1 MALKVGDLYALF
13 SIRTSGAIKSLNG
26 VQTRIDAIGDNIISV
41 GHLWESNITRP
52 LVSWG
57 KDMLKTGMD
66 FGNEMAKTT
75 AKALIDLDPEEQ
87 KEAYK
92 ALEDEVLRVA
102 QSSVYTATEMAGA
115 YDKMAVAGWE
125 WRSMIGGL
133 EPIADLA
140 AASGE
145 GLVGVSDIVTD
156 AMTAFGL
163 TWEKAL
169 AEAEGDAD
177 AAIDVFQGYVQH
189 FSDVL
194 AQAATSSN
202 TDVGMMGESFKYAA
216 AMAGALKYDVDD
228 VGVALGIMAN
238 RGIKASQAG
247 TSLRRI
253 MSNLV
258 SPSNDD
264 MKMVINQLGISLY
277 DAETGM
283 FDFMGVMEQLREKI
297 NSSDMGAQLI
307 LGIQDLWDDFW
318 DSSAVEKYDGQ
329 WAKFYEEGKNAYN
342 DYIKTLKDGEQPL
355 KTLDDYVEGLMD
367 PKVLEGYNQALETLN
382 NNIRKLSASEGE
394 KPQELKVLELIS
406 EIAGVRALPAL
417 VGIVTASEEEFY
429 GLADSIDNAEGATH
443 RMKEAMLDTTGGS
456 LKMLLSSIDI
466 LKVDLEELV
475 DEKLR
480 GLIDSARELINTF
493 INMDDESQMT
503 ILKMAG
509 IASAIGPALVGIGL
523 LVKLLPML
531 GSAFSFVASPMGL
544 VATALGAMAISALD
558 SEGKISKAMGDM
570 GKALGLEELDIG
582 ELDAT
587 KLLDDFLSDMGD
599 LSSNPAVTGFMERL
613 GKGFKDSMGFLGNLA
628 GDIVSYILSPE
639 GITAIFNAGVSIAG
653 LLWAG
658 IKDAWKGVG
667 NFFSNLIDSALVG
680 WGVISEE
687 QREAAQKTGKEA
699 ARMVNAYIAQGLQEG
714 ETGDTALVA
723 LLSGILRY
731 TGLSDGAFE
740 DAGFERITEQ
750 VSDAIDR
757 ALLEVN
763 TPMSLAEYIQDAL
776 MREGF
781 DLKIGDPDEWD
792 DETDAFW
799 AGLYDALLQSART
812 TGQNDQFKQAAVQAM
827 ADYLLANLDGEI
839 FAEAQAQVQ
848 TEADKA
854 MAAAA
859 ELGINTKAA
868 VDAASDNITA
878 AIDKGSSEIGRKGFA
893 KALQDQQGEAET
905 AALSVSDGVVQQFL
919 LTMGKEN
926 GAAVALEYLGGLE
939 EGLMDDNAVQALS
952 AATIST
958 AGGVVTI
965 FETILAPGVGS
976 SIGSA
981 FGNAIAS
988 AISAAAWGIDAQV
1001 QGILSSVNA
1010 ASLAA
1015 QEAVAGLVVPTG
1027 ATLPGGR
1034 GTSTN
1039 GGSGLTAAQITGA
1052 VREGLS
1058 GAAVNMDGQKVGNLV
1073 TPTVSENI
1081 AAQSV
1086 RRG

>member
-1 MALKVGDLYALF
+1 MALKVGELYALF
-13 SIRTSGAIKSLNG
+13 SIQTSEAIKSLNG
-26 VQTRIDAIGDNIISV
+26 VQTQIDAIGDNIISV

-52 LVSWG
+52 LVGWG

-66 FGNEMAKTT
+66 FGDEMAKTT
-75 AKALIDLDPEEQ
+75 AKALLDLDPEEKKQ
-87 KEAYK
+87 AYEE
-92 ALEDEVLRVA
+92 LEKEVLRVA

-115 YDKMAVAGWE
+115 YDKMAMAGWE

-297 NSSDMGAQLI
+297 NGSDMGAQLI
-307 LGIQDLWDDFW
+307 LGNRDLWDDFW

-355 KTLDDYVEGLMD
+355 KTLDDFVEELMD

-466 LKVDLEELV
+466 LKVDIEELV
-475 DEKLR
+475 DDKLR

-544 VATALGAMAISALD
+544 VVTALGAMAISALD

-587 KLLDDFLSDMGD
+587 ELLDGFLNDLGD

-613 GKGFKDSMGFLGNLA
+613 GEGFKASMGYMGDLA
-628 GDIVSYILSPE
+628 GDIVGYILSPE
-639 GITAIFNAGVSIAG
+639 GITALFNAGVSIAKILG
-653 LLWAG
+653 RG
-658 IKDAWKGVG
+658 IKSAFSGAGRFGLSFMESLLGSLLPDVDAETQAMLG
-667 NFFSNLIDSALVG
+667 
-680 WGVISEE
+680 
-687 QREAAQKTGKEA
+687 QYA
-699 ARMVNAYIAQGLQEG
+699 AR
-714 ETGDTALVA
+714 GD
-723 LLSGILRY
+723 
-731 TGLSDGAFE
+731 
-740 DAGFERITEQ
+740 
-750 VSDAIDR
+750 
-757 ALLEVN
+757 
-763 TPMSLAEYIQDAL
+763 
-776 MREGF
+776 
-781 DLKIGDPDEWD
+781 
-792 DETDAFW
+792 
-799 AGLYDALLQSART
+799 
-812 TGQNDQFKQAAVQAM
+812 
-827 ADYLLANLDGEI
+827 
-839 FAEAQAQVQ
+839 
-848 TEADKA
+848 
-854 MAAAA
+854 
-859 ELGINTKAA
+859 EL
-868 VDAASDNITA
+868 TA
-878 AIDKGSSEIGRKGFA
+878 AIVDVVAEGVERNSSEYANLGLNVAAMMLNGMDSEAALQGNEELRSFADTLTMALFDQTSESLDEYKRDVQDYVREWYGDMDFSGFSDELWETLYVSFQNASEGKENPWAPLLEYLTSGMTGEVSEKTKTMLQELIDEYSESAESITEAMDESASQVGKAGFA
-893 KALQDQQGEAET
+893 KALMDQAGEAEG

-919 LTMGKEN
+919 LTMSKEN

-939 EGLMDDNAVQALS
+939 EGLMDDAAVQGLS
-952 AATIST
+952 AAAIST

-965 FETILAPGVGS
+965 FETILSPGVGR
-976 SIGSA
+976 SIGTA

-988 AISAAAWGIDAQV
+988 AISAASWGIDAQV

-1015 QEAVAGLVVPTG
+1015 QEAVAGLTAPTG
-1027 ATLPGGR
+1027 ATA
-1034 GTSTN
+1034 
-1039 GGSGLTAAQITGA
+1039 GGSAWSSINGSTGLTAAQITGA
-1052 VREGLS
+1052 VRAGLS
-1058 GAAVNMDGQKVGNLV
+1058 GASVTMDGQKVGNLV

>member
-1 MALKVGDLYALF
+1 MALKVGELYALF
-13 SIRTSGAIKSLNG
+13 SIQTSDAIKSLNG
-26 VQTRIDAIGDNIISV
+26 VQTQIDAIGDNIISV

-52 LVSWG
+52 LVGWG

-66 FGNEMAKTT
+66 FGDEMAKTT
-75 AKALIDLDPEEQ
+75 AKALLDLDPEEKKQ
-87 KEAYK
+87 AYEE
-92 ALEDEVLRVA
+92 LEKEVLRVA

-115 YDKMAVAGWE
+115 YDKMAMAGWE

-133 EPIADLA
+133 EPIADLS

-202 TDVGMMGESFKYAA
+202 MDVGMMGESFRYAA

-258 SPSNDD
+258 SPSNDN

-297 NSSDMGAQLI
+297 NGSDMGAQLI

-382 NNIRKLSASEGE
+382 NNTRKLSASEGE

-587 KLLDDFLSDMGD
+587 ELLDDFLSDMGD

-613 GKGFKDSMGFLGNLA
+613 GEGFKASMGYMGDLA
-628 GDIVSYILSPE
+628 GDIVGYIFSAE
-639 GITAIFNAGVSIAG
+639 GALKIFKAGGSI
-653 LLWAG
+653 
-658 IKDAWKGVG
+658 IK
-667 NFFSNLIDSALVG
+667 LIV
-680 WGVISEE
+680 
-687 QREAAQKTGKEA
+687 
-699 ARMVNAYIAQGLQEG
+699 
-714 ETGDTALVA
+714 
-723 LLSGILRY
+723 
-731 TGLSDGAFE
+731 
-740 DAGFERITEQ
+740 AGFESGWKGLWEFGRNFWQSLEENINDTGEGFKLNVKGNLDGDYFATSLSDAATYLAGHMHGIFGDDFWNAMYQENGMKRFNSWEAKDNAEEWANQLLDTYKKAIDKAGFIKLWEEFEDEYDKNDFVSKPDWTGLGYADAGEWWGYVYDAMKEGYENQNWGYLLELMAGIGSVMTEQ
-750 VSDAIDR
+750 INEEAEELSDTAQKAFNEVYAQEFGTGEEKKAFSKASDDAI
-757 ALLEVN
+757 EGM
-763 TPMSLAEYIQDAL
+763 TTTLADGKDKVADA
-776 MREGF
+776 
-781 DLKIGDPDEWD
+781 
-792 DETDAFW
+792 
-799 AGLYDALLQSART
+799 SAHVS
-812 TGQNDQFKQAAVQAM
+812 NEAVQA
-827 ADYLLANLDGEI
+827 
-839 FAEAQAQVQ
+839 
-848 TEADKA
+848 
-854 MAAAA
+854 
-859 ELGINTKAA
+859 
-868 VDAASDNITA
+868 
-878 AIDKGSSEIGRKGFA
+878 
-893 KALQDQQGEAET
+893 
-905 AALSVSDGVVQQFL
+905 FL
-919 LTMGKEN
+919 LTMSKEN

-939 EGLMDDNAVQALS
+939 EGLMDDAAVQAL
-952 AATIST
+952 AAAAIST
-958 AGGVVTI
+958 SGGVVTI
-965 FETILAPGVGS
+965 FETILSPGVGR
-976 SIGSA
+976 SIGTA

-988 AISAAAWGIDAQV
+988 AISAASWGIDAQV
-1001 QGILSSVNA
+1001 QGILNSVNA

-1015 QEAVAGLVVPTG
+1015 QEAVAGLTAPTG
-1027 ATLPGGR
+1027 ATA
-1034 GTSTN
+1034 
-1039 GGSGLTAAQITGA
+1039 GGSAWSSINGSTGLTAAQITGA